1 MDKKKIVV
9 GVLGAVALVAA
20 LFLINRFWIAPATQ
34 NPGGMT
40 DHPEAPDFET
50 TAIDGSMI
58 RLADYKGK
66 VVLLNFWATWCGPCR
81 VEIPDF
87 IELVNQYGDDGFAIL
102 GISIDEGPEEDVREF
117 YDEFKM
123 NYPVGINPLL
133 ADLYGGMIGIPTSF
147 LIGRDGRI
155 YSRHIGLVPSSKI
168 EEEIRT
174 LLAQQ
179 NGQEVDDF
187 QPVGGE
193 SGEPIELGNPDAI
206 FSEVPG
212 IDLSELSEE
221 EKEAFKAALAEEM
234 CTCGCG
240 LNLLKCRVDDSSC
253 GVSLGLVKERLAA
266 LQGRE
271 NTEPGEG
278 NPDATDP

>member
-1 MDKKKIVV
+1 MEKKKIIV
-9 GVLGAVALVAA
+9 GVLAAVGLVAA

-34 NPGGMT
+34 NLGGMT
-40 DHPEAPDFET
+40 DHPEAPEFET
-50 TAIDGSMI
+50 MGLDGSMI

-102 GISIDEGPEEDVREF
+102 GISIDEGSEEKVREF
-117 YDEFKM
+117 YEEFKM

-133 ADLYGGMIGIPTSF
+133 ADLYGGMVGIPTSF

-155 YSRHIGLVPSSKI
+155 YSRHIGLVPASQI

-179 NGQEVDDF
+179 NGQELADF
-187 QPVGGE
+187 EPVVGE
-193 SGEPIELGNPDAI
+193 SDEPIQLGNPDVI
-206 FSEVPG
+206 FSEIPG
-212 IDLSELSEE
+212 VDLSELSEE
-221 EKEAFKAALAEEM
+221 EKEAFKAALSEEM

-240 LNLLKCRVDDSSC
+240 LDLLTCRVDDSSC
-253 GVSLGLVKERLAA
+253 GVSLEIARKKLAEMQGKES
-266 LQGRE
+266 
-271 NTEPGEG
+271 
-278 NPDATDP
+278 